1 MSRFIESI
9 RVENQKAFLLEMH
22 QKRVNETFA
31 HFGVHNTLDLSKVFK
46 NLELDEDGFF
56 KLKISYDLEN
66 NYRTQLIPYALP
78 KLDSFSLVQA
88 NQLDYAF
95 KFEDRKEFEKLKAS
109 AKTEE
114 IIIVKNNHI
123 TDTSFSN
130 LIFLKDKSW
139 FTPQSYLLN
148 GVMRLHLLQ
157 NKKIKVCEITLQNL
171 KEFSHFSIIN
181 AMNTMEDAFVYP
193 IDVIIN
199 LPNNNS
205 YLDL

>member
-1 MSRFIESI
+1 VNFIKKTAKE
-9 RVENQKAFLLEMH
+9 F
-22 QKRVNETFA
+22 
-31 HFGVHNTLDLSKVFK
+31 DLNITAIKSDVFK
-46 NLELDEDGFF
+46 FLEKHKG
-56 KLKISYDLEN
+56 SYD
-66 NYRTQLIPYALP
+66 IIFADPPYGIE
-78 KLDSFSLVQA
+78 Q
-88 NQLDYAF
+88 
-95 KFEDRKEFEKLKAS
+95 KEFEKLKAS

-148 GVMRLHLLQ
+148 GVMRQHLLQ
-157 NKKIKVCEITLQNL
+157 NKKIKECEITLQNL